1 MWLLK
6 SNMPANRDEIL
17 KDIIKEA
24 AAEFLQKESNY
35 ISVLTV
41 TNVFLSDKGNRAI
54 IFFTVLPLNKEKGA
68 LDFVKRKRAEFREF
82 FKSKARMRALPF
94 FDFEIDKGE
103 KNRQKIDEIA
113 RNVIE

>member
-1 MWLLK
+1 M
-6 SNMPANRDEIL
+6 STNRDQKL

-24 AAEFLQKESNY
+24 AALFLQRESNY
-35 ISVLTV
+35 TSILTV
-41 TNVFLSDKGNRAI
+41 TDISLSDRGNQAT
-54 IFFTVLPLNKEKGA
+54 IFFTVLPDNKEKAA

-82 FKSKARMRALPF
+82 FKSRARMRALPF